1 MGAAT
6 ETSSDMGRVLDSITP
21 EIAQFV
27 SAQAVF
33 FVATA
38 PLSQDGHVN
47 CSPKGLDTFRVLGPN
62 EVAYLDL
69 TGSGAETIAHL
80 RDNGRITLMFCA
92 FEGKPNIVR
101 LYGRGRAIPWSAAES
116 EPLRSRF
123 PTFRG
128 ARSVVHVSVHRVS
141 TSCGYGVPVLRRE
154 SDRSQLLEWSE
165 RRDEDGLR
173 AYQRANN
180 ATSIDALP
188 ALGEQA

>member
-1 MGAAT
+1 MAKAFDHISPAI
-6 ETSSDMGRVLDSITP
+6 EQF
-21 EIAQFV
+21 IAQ
-27 SAQAVF
+27 QRMF

-38 PLSQDGHVN
+38 PTRGDGHVN
-47 CSPKGLDTFRVLGPN
+47 VSPKGLNGVAVLSPTR
-62 EVAYLDL
+62 VAYLDL